1 MRSVE
6 PDLTPYQAIKTID
19 AAAVL
24 VIAPHADDEV
34 FGCGGAIAAHVQDGV
49 AVHVV
54 ILTDGAQAGEA
65 NVRARESRSAAA
77 VLGYGEPAFW
87 NEPDRK
93 CYSTESSTIR
103 LVELIRLHSVDLVY
117 CPSPWEVHPD
127 HRQACLLAQEA
138 ALRVGWPVRLAFYE
152 VGVPLRPN
160 VLLDLSN
167 HWENKKA
174 AMRCFNSQLA
184 RQDYARHIEALNTY
198 RTYTLPEQVQAAE
211 AYWVVTAADI
221 ASGAVEQQVRAVSPG
236 TLAPATA
243 SDAALPLVSVLIRS
257 MDPDCLTRT
266 LDSVAL
272 QTYPH
277 IEVVVVAARPDH
289 RHLPARCGL
298 FPLRVEATDVPLA
311 RSAAANKALLSGK
324 GEWLLLLDDD
334 DWLLPEHI
342 ARLVRCVASQ
352 SGALA
357 AYTGIALVDTMGRP
371 IGQTLDLP
379 FDRTRLRSGNLMPIH
394 AVLFNRRLV
403 LQGCRFDET
412 LDRYE
417 DWDFWLQVSEQTV
430 MAHVPGVSAVYQIH
444 HSSGVHEESGPRTP
458 STQAIYEKWSPRW
471 SEDTWASLMERN
483 WAFPDLEQAAHQSA
497 RLVADLRAQA
507 QAMQQELAA
516 SQERLAAIYSS
527 RSWRWGAPIRWL
539 GAKTHPI
546 RGPVRRLQ
554 KIVASEGWN
563 GVRYRIVQ
571 RVRGLIR
578 PPMSYSDWV
587 ARHGT
592 PSAAQLQTLRT
603 QAAQWSTP
611 PLLSIVMPVYNP
623 PLHLLREAVQSIQQ
637 QTYERWELCMADD
650 ASTSPQVWPCLL
662 DMAAKDPRI
671 KVVRRAENGHI
682 SRASNSALELAS
694 GDFIVLMDNDD
705 LLPPDALH
713 WITDAIVRRPSVQV
727 LYSDEDKLDAQ
738 GERFGPYFKADWNHT
753 LFMGHNMISHLG
765 VYRTALVR
773 ELGGF
778 REGYEGSQDYDL
790 ALRCIEQVHPAD
802 IVHIPRVLYHWRA
815 IEGSTALTT
824 DSKPYALLAAQ
835 RALTEHLAR
844 TGRSGCIEISD
855 RWNYRWLR
863 EVPKDISLSLIIFD
877 HGPQSSLEPL
887 QAAWRALGQQRE
899 LKIVNCAPNGNSLA
913 QALREAHGD
922 LIALAPA
929 TEFDIRHADAL
940 RQIAGWALDTEV
952 GIAGG
957 TLRDAAG
964 RILQGGLVLNP
975 STVAEPLMQ
984 HLPRHNAGYLGR
996 AELPQELSAVSMGC
1010 MVIRKSLLTQWGG
1023 PDPFL
1028 GMTYL
1033 AATEWCLRLREA
1045 GLKVIWHPE
1054 AEWACTA
1061 LQVQPLGQPSP
1072 EQRAH
1077 FHKQYRSRYQDWLA
1091 HDPAYHDA
1099 LDALAGDFSLQRTG

>member
-6 PDLTPYQAIKTID
+6 PDLTPYQAVETID
-19 AAAVL
+19 AAVVL

-34 FGCGGAIAAHVQDGV
+34 FGCGGAIAAHVQNGV
-49 AVHVV
+49 PVHVV

-65 NVRARESRSAAA
+65 GIRAQESRSAAA
-77 VLGYGEPAFW
+77 ILGYGEPTFW
-87 NEPDRK
+87 NESDRRF
-93 CYSTESSTIR
+93 YSTEPLIIR
-103 LVELIRLHSVDLVY
+103 LVELMRVHGVDLVY
-117 CPSPWEVHPD
+117 TPSPWEVHPD

-138 ALRVGWPVRLAFYE
+138 AVRVGWPVRLAFYE

-160 VLLDLSN
+160 VLLDISS
-167 HWENKKA
+167 HRKSKKL
-174 AMRCFNSQLA
+174 AMSCFGSQLA
-184 RQDYARHIEALNTY
+184 RQDYVRHIEALNTY

-211 AYWVVTAADI
+211 AYWIVTAADI

-243 SDAALPLVSVLIRS
+243 SNAALPLVSVLIRS

-289 RHLPARCGL
+289 RPLPPRCGL
-298 FPLRVEATDVPLA
+298 FPLRVEVTDVPLA

-342 ARLVRCVASQ
+342 ARLVRCVALRP
-352 SGALA
+352 GALA
-357 AYTGIALVDTMGRP
+357 AYTGIALVDAMGQP
-371 IGQTLDLP
+371 IGQTFDLP
-379 FDRTRLRSGNLMPIH
+379 FDHTRLRAGNLTPIH
-394 AVLFNRRLV
+394 AVLFNRQLV
-403 LQGCRFDET
+403 LQGCRFDEA

-430 MAHVPGVSAVYQIH
+430 MAHMPGVSAVYQIH
-444 HSSGVHEESGPRTP
+444 DSSGVHEESGPRAP
-458 STQAIYEKWSPRW
+458 STQAVYEKWSPRW
-471 SEDTWASLMERN
+471 SEETWANLMERN

-497 RLVADLRAQA
+497 QLATDLRAQT
-507 QAMQQELAA
+507 QSMQQALAA
-516 SQERLAAIYSS
+516 TQERLAAIYSS
-527 RSWRWGAPIRWL
+527 RSWRWSALIRWL
-539 GAKTHPI
+539 GAKAHPI

-554 KIVASEGWN
+554 KIVTSEGWN
-563 GVRYRIVQ
+563 GVRYRIEQ

-578 PPMSYSDWV
+578 PPTSYTDWV
-587 ARHGT
+587 ARHAT
-592 PSAAQLQTLRT
+592 PSAAQLQTLRA
-603 QAAQWSTP
+603 QAAQWSAP

-623 PLHLLREAVQSIQQ
+623 PLHLLRAAVLSIQQ
-637 QTYERWELCMADD
+637 QTYEHWELCMADD
-650 ASTSPQVWPCLL
+650 ASTSSHVWPCLL

-682 SRASNSALELAS
+682 SQASNSALELAS

-713 WITDAIVRRPSVQV
+713 WVADAIVRRPSVQV

-738 GERFGPYFKADWNHT
+738 GKRFGPYFKADWNHT
-753 LFMGHNMISHLG
+753 LFIGHNMISHLG
-765 VYRTALVR
+765 VYRTVLVR

-790 ALRCIEQVHPAD
+790 ALRCIEQVQPAD

-824 DSKPYALLAAQ
+824 DSKPYALLSAQ
-835 RALTEHLAR
+835 RALTEHLVR
-844 TGRSGCIEISD
+844 TGRSGRIEISD

-863 EVPKDISLSLIIFD
+863 EVPNDISLSLIIFD
-877 HGPQSSLEPL
+877 HGPQSSTEPL
-887 QAAWRALGQQRE
+887 QAAWRALGQRRE
-899 LKIVNCAPNGNSLA
+899 LEIISCTPNSNSLA
-913 QALREAHGD
+913 RAMREAHGE
-922 LIALAPA
+922 LLALTPA
-929 TEFDIRHADAL
+929 TAFDIRHADAL

-957 TLRDAAG
+957 TLRDTAG
-964 RILQGGLVLNP
+964 CILQGGLVLNP
-975 STVAEPLMQ
+975 STVAGPLMQ
-984 HLPRHNAGYLGR
+984 HLPRHNAGYMGR

-1010 MVIRKSLLTQWGG
+1010 MAIRKSLLTQWGG
-1023 PDPFL
+1023 PDPIL
-1028 GMTYL
+1028 GMTHL
-1033 AATEWCLRLREA
+1033 ASTEWCLRLREA
-1045 GLKVIWHPE
+1045 GLKVIWCPE
-1054 AEWACTA
+1054 AEWTCTP
-1061 LQVQPLGQPSP
+1061 LQAQPLGKPSLA
-1072 EQRAH
+1072 QRAH
-1077 FHKQYRSRYQDWLA
+1077 FERQYKSHYQDWLA

-1099 LDALAGDFSLQRTG
+1099 LDALAGDFSLRRTG